1 MDSPLHPAGT
11 ALVQQ
16 TIAAVAA
23 DTALREAE
31 TLHGPV
37 TEVWFDPFTVRDRYA
52 LGQWHRLLLADGSV
66 LSDGA
71 LAHRR
76 TTTAHWWKT
85 LMRSAR
91 EFYDKQ
97 GLGYEALVVHTA
109 ADGGEPA
116 RLEATKFEAPR
127 PTVSIICS
135 HGPVTTRLAQMVAEL
150 HAIDAAL
157 APGAQYD
164 LADALLV
171 LQTAI
176 DQGEPALTG
185 HLPGP

>member
-1 MDSPLHPAGT
+1 MNSPLDPTGA
-11 ALVQQ
+11 ALIQQ
-16 TIAAVAA
+16 TLTAVAA

-31 TLHGPV
+31 ALHGPV
-37 TEVWFDPFTVRDRYA
+37 TQVWFDPFTVRDRYA
-52 LGQWHRLLLADGSV
+52 QGHWHRLGLADGSV
-66 LSDGA
+66 LRDSA

-76 TTTAHWWKT
+76 TTPAHWWET
-85 LMRSAR
+85 LMQSAR

-97 GLGYEALVVHTA
+97 GLDYEALVVHTA
-109 ADGGEPA
+109 AGAEPA
-116 RLEATKFEAPR
+116 RLEATSAELPQ
-127 PTVSIICS
+127 PTVSNICTR
-135 HGPVTTRLAQMVAEL
+135 GPVTTRLTQMVVEL
-150 HAIDAAL
+150 HTIDAAL

-185 HLPGP
+185 RLPGP

>member
-1 MDSPLHPAGT
+1 MDSPFHPAGA
-11 ALVQQ
+11 ALIQQ
-16 TIAAVAA
+16 TLAAVAA

-31 TLHGPV
+31 AVHGPV
-37 TEVWFDPFTVRDRYA
+37 TQVWFDPFTVRDRYA
-52 LGQWHRLLLADGSV
+52 LGHWHRLVLADGSV

-76 TTTAHWWKT
+76 TTPAHWWET
-85 LMRSAR
+85 LMQSAR
-91 EFYDKQ
+91 EFCSEQ

-109 ADGGEPA
+109 AGGKPA
-116 RLEATKFEAPR
+116 CLEITRAELPQ
-127 PTVSIICS
+127 PTVSNICTR
-135 HGPVTTRLAQMVAEL
+135 GPVTSRLTQMVAEL
-150 HAIDAAL
+150 RAIDAAL
-157 APGAQYD
+157 APGTQYD

-185 HLPGP
+185 RLPGP